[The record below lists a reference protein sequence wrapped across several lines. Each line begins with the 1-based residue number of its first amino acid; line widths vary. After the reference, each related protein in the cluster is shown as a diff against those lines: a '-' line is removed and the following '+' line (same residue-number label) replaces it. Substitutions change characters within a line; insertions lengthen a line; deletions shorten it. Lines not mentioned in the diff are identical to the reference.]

1 MNPSHRQRAIQ
12 RAKHELATNPVYL
25 DTETTGM
32 GKSDTVIEISVID
45 DNQAPLVDTL
55 VRTNKA
61 IPRDAERIHGITQDM
76 TRNAPT
82 WPEIWQE
89 VEAALQGRAVA
100 VYNVGFDVRMIKQT
114 HTQHWMNWK
123 LPAGTR
129 FFDVMEIY
137 AQFLG
142 EWDPARKRFR
152 YHSLSNAGK
161 QAGISLPNTHR
172 AHDDCLLTRALL
184 HYMARQGE
192 I

>member
-1 MNPSHRQRAIQ
+1 MSQSHRQRAAQ

-32 GKSDTVIEISVID
+32 GKSDTVIEIAVID
-45 DNQAPLVDTL
+45 DNQGPLVDTL

-61 IPRDAERIHGITQDM
+61 IPPDAERIHGITKDM
-76 TRNAPT
+76 TRNAPA
-82 WPEIWQE
+82 WPEVWQE
-89 VEAALQGRAVA
+89 VEAAMQGQAVA
-100 VYNVGFDVRMIKQT
+100 IYNVNFDLRMIKQT

-123 LPAGTR
+123 PPAGTR

-137 AQFLG
+137 AQFQG
-142 EWDPARKRFR
+142 DWDPRRKRFR
-152 YHSLSNAGK
+152 YHSLAQAGK

-172 AHDDCLLTRALL
+172 ARDDCLLTRALL

-192 I
+192 T